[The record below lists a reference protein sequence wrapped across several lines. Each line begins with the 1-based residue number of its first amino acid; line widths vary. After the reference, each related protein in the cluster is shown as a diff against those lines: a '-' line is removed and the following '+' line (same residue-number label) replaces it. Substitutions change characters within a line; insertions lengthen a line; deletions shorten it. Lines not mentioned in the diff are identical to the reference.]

1 MAAAM
6 KTGSTTMIT
15 NVDRLINLKDH
26 IEALSKVHQAEVLR
40 ICDAGGVV
48 GSENKNGVFINLTCV
63 SETVLTEIE
72 TYLLYAREQEAQLN
86 EVEMQKKELTSKYFT

>member
-6 KTGSTTMIT
+6 KTGSTTTIP

-40 ICDAGGVV
+40 ICDSGGVV

>member
-6 KTGSTTMIT
+6 KTGSTTTIP

-26 IEALSKVHQAEVLR
+26 IEVLSKVHQAEVLR
-40 ICDAGGVV
+40 ICDAGGVI

>member
-6 KTGSTTMIT
+6 KTGSMTTIP

-40 ICDAGGVV
+40 ICDSGGVV